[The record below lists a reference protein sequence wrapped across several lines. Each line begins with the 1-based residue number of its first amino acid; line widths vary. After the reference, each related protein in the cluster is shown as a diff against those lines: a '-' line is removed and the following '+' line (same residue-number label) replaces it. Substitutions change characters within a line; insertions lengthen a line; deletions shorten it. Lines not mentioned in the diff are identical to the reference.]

1 MLQIDKVQQIEGV
14 TVYADHEQIN
24 VFYPL
29 PQQPRYR
36 LDALGRPSFSFFK
49 YRFPVDH
56 PDGRKGGGF
65 LLFDV
70 EFVVDETT
78 LVKVKEKLAEQ
89 VAAEA
94 NRLGIAPVPDVVIG
108 AFTYTQ
114 GTSSLQ
120 YPEGLVTKT
129 LRNGAPPSLF
139 GNNVTTYAL
148 ELPPEGATFFEQA
161 MQGSGGA
168 VSVVYDLWFWARLP
182 AVDITATFNAST
194 FYSFYQTID
203 TEWNFWGED
212 DYRETV
218 REQMIQ
224 SESMRIDINW
234 GGVTDEK
241 VRSQLRDWATRTLE
255 EAVERKMIQAVAP
268 VPDDQRKAPDGIEDV
283 TRDISNTQISSFSL
297 HYKEAQTVE
306 WHALPQG
313 ILANI
318 TSMKDASGAPI
329 KWSDYARVIDLD
341 DEFFKTLRVNTLVN
355 ADFQGLPIHSV
366 EVKLIYKDRP
376 MANLVEGEPDGEV
389 VLSNEADVGKFAAF
403 VVGDDWKYKYS
414 YQVNYRGESRQFQ
427 SPEIET
433 NEGTLT
439 IGVDDVGILAVDV
452 SAGDINWTEVDRAA
466 VVLTYED
473 REGGVE
479 PIEEQLQLTQ
489 AAPERRVEH
498 VMFQPMRK
506 NYKYRVKYYMK
517 GGREYQGPE
526 MESRSQK
533 LYVNDVFDARKTISV
548 RGVGDFTG
556 RIQTIFVDLL
566 YRDDVNGYEQNKS
579 QALTGAS
586 PFFEWSF
593 PVIAERAGKVTYQ
606 ATTAFKDGTTE
617 EVPPTEATTGTIL
630 LPPVVEAFLEVQVV
644 TDLIDWSTTRLARLE
659 LAYADP
665 DNGINHTKTWIFS
678 PTNAAGQAWKVEL
691 KDRQKLDYTYT
702 VTYYLTTGLQKKVG
716 PTTTRD
722 GALILDPNAQ

>member
-1 MLQIDKVQQIEGV
+1 MLQIDKIQQVEGI
-14 TVYADHEQIN
+14 TVYGDHEQIN

-36 LDALGRPSFSFFK
+36 RDAQGNPSFSFFK

-70 EFVVDETT
+70 EFVLDEA
-78 LVKVKEKLAEQ
+78 KVPVLIQKLGEQ
-89 VAAEA
+89 VAADA
-94 NRLGIAPVPDVVIG
+94 NRLGISPVPPVVLG

-182 AVDITATFNAST
+182 AVEITASFSASA
-194 FYSFYQTID
+194 FYTFYQTID
-203 TEWNFWGED
+203 TEWSFWGED
-212 DYRETV
+212 EYRETV

-224 SESMRIDINW
+224 SESMVLDFNW
-234 GGVTDEK
+234 GGVTDPK
-241 VRSQLRDWATRTLE
+241 VRDQLRDWATRALE
-255 EAVERKMIQAVAP
+255 DAVERKMIDAIAP
-268 VPDDQRKAPDGIEDV
+268 VPDDQRDAPDGIEDV
-283 TRDISNTQISSFSL
+283 TRDISSTQISSFSL

-313 ILANI
+313 ILTNI
-318 TSMKDASGAPI
+318 TSLKGGDGNPI
-329 KWSDYARVIDLD
+329 KWSDYARIIDLD

-366 EVKLIYKDRP
+366 EVKLMYKGRP
-376 MANLVEGEPDGEV
+376 MANLAEGEPDGEV
-389 VLSNEADVGKFAAF
+389 VMTAEGDVGKFASF
-403 VVGDDWKYKYS
+403 IEGNDWKYTYS
-414 YQVNYRGESRQFQ
+414 YQVNYRGESRQYQ
-427 SPEIET
+427 SAEIET

-439 IGVDDVGILAVDV
+439 IGVDDVGIFDV
-452 SAGDINWTEVDRAA
+452 EVAAGDINWTEVDRAA

-473 REGGVE
+473 SEGGVE
-479 PIEEQLQLTQ
+479 PIEEQLVLTEGAQ
-489 AAPERRVEH
+489 SHRIQH

-506 NYKYRVKYYMK
+506 SYRYKVKYHMK
-517 GGREYQGPE
+517 GGREYEGPE
-526 MESRSQK
+526 RESRARR
-533 LYVNDVFDARKTISV
+533 LIVNDVFDARKTVSV
-548 RGVGDFTG
+548 RGVGDFTN
-556 RIQTIFVDLL
+556 RIQTVFVDLL
-566 YRDDVNGYEQNKS
+566 YKDEINGYEQNRS
-579 QALTGAS
+579 QALTGAA
-586 PFFEWSF
+586 PFFDWSF
-593 PVIAERAGKVTYQ
+593 PVIDDSSGKVTYK

-617 EVPPTEATTGTIL
+617 ELPSTVAATNTIL
-630 LPPVVEAFLEVQVV
+630 LPPVTEAFLEVDVV
-644 TDLIDWSTTRLARLE
+644 TDLIDWTLVKLVRVE
-659 LAYADP
+659 LLYTDP
-665 DNGINHTKTWIFS
+665 DNEVNHAKSLIVS
-678 PTNAAGQAWKVEL
+678 STNAGGQKWKVEL
-691 KDRQKLDYTYT
+691 KDRQKDEFTFT
-702 VTYYLTTGLQKKVG
+702 ITYYLTSGLQKKVG
-716 PTTTRD
+716 PTKTRD
-722 GALILDPNAQ
+722 RVLILDLNQ

>member
-139 GNNVTTYAL
+139 GNNVTTFAL

-182 AVDITATFNAST
+182 AVEITANFNASK

-241 VRSQLRDWATRTLE
+241 VRGSATRLGDADARGCGRAEDDPGRRAGARRPAQGAGRHRGRDPRHQQHADLE
-255 EAVERKMIQAVAP
+255 LLA
-268 VPDDQRKAPDGIEDV
+268 
-283 TRDISNTQISSFSL
+283 
-297 HYKEAQTVE
+297 
-306 WHALPQG
+306 ALQG
-313 ILANI
+313 
-318 TSMKDASGAPI
+318 GA
-329 KWSDYARVIDLD
+329 D
-341 DEFFKTLRVNTLVN
+341 
-355 ADFQGLPIHSV
+355 
-366 EVKLIYKDRP
+366 
-376 MANLVEGEPDGEV
+376 
-389 VLSNEADVGKFAAF
+389 
-403 VVGDDWKYKYS
+403 
-414 YQVNYRGESRQFQ
+414 
-427 SPEIET
+427 
-433 NEGTLT
+433 
-439 IGVDDVGILAVDV
+439 
-452 SAGDINWTEVDRAA
+452 
-466 VVLTYED
+466 
-473 REGGVE
+473 
-479 PIEEQLQLTQ
+479 
-489 AAPERRVEH
+489 RRVA
-498 VMFQPMRK
+498 R
-506 NYKYRVKYYMK
+506 RSLR
-517 GGREYQGPE
+517 GSLRT
-526 MESRSQK
+526 SR
-533 LYVNDVFDARKTISV
+533 
-548 RGVGDFTG
+548 
-556 RIQTIFVDLL
+556 
-566 YRDDVNGYEQNKS
+566 
-579 QALTGAS
+579 
-586 PFFEWSF
+586 P
-593 PVIAERAGKVTYQ
+593 
-606 ATTAFKDGTTE
+606 
-617 EVPPTEATTGTIL
+617 
-630 LPPVVEAFLEVQVV
+630 
-644 TDLIDWSTTRLARLE
+644 
-659 LAYADP
+659 
-665 DNGINHTKTWIFS
+665 
-678 PTNAAGQAWKVEL
+678 
-691 KDRQKLDYTYT
+691 
-702 VTYYLTTGLQKKVG
+702 
-716 PTTTRD
+716 
-722 GALILDPNAQ
+722 